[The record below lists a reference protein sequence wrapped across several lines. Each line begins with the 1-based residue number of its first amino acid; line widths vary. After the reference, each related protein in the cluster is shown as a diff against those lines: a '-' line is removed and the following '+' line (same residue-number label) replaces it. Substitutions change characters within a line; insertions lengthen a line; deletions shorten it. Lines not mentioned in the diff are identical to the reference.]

1 MGSISWIEMKV
12 DIFKGIII
20 YCLNTKISNNKKY
33 ANHVKLTTKARFSN
47 EFNASGNRKLQEA
60 EENKV

>member
-1 MGSISWIEMKV
+1 MKV